1 MAKKYSCYCD
11 VIFVVRVVLQAE
23 RTTSIMKSTKV
34 QNPRY
39 NKCSAVVEKNCLVAE
54 YRVAYRIS
62 GPRTIII
69 IVANYY
75 RHVHR

>member
-1 MAKKYSCYCD
+1 MGDDSDLAREAD
-11 VIFVVRVVLQAE
+11 PVQG
-23 RTTSIMKSTKV
+23 TSIMKSTKV